1 MAKRGAV
8 LCSSCKRLVSASE
21 KACPYCGALQ
31 PTLFGF
37 APSLRDFFR
46 DHFEP
51 VWIVYSLCVA
61 LYVTSLA
68 LDPMAALQ
76 VGDILGLGSPS
87 SLALYKLGMTGGAA
101 LQAGL
106 WWTVLSATFLHG
118 SLLHIFFNLSWVR
131 GIGPLASEVFGP
143 ARFFVIFCLTGI
155 AGYLVS
161 NWISGAPTIGASG
174 AIFGL
179 YGALLVYGKR
189 RGGTWGAGVSRQA
202 MSWAVAG
209 FVFSLA
215 IKGVNN
221 IAHAGGFVAG
231 LGLGMLMPLAERR
244 EEARGAQILALILLL
259 ALAASVVAS
268 FVTVSGALTTS

>member
-1 MAKRGAV
+1 MGKRGAV
-8 LCSSCKRLVSASE
+8 LCSSCKRLVSANE
-21 KACPYCGALQ
+21 KVCPYCGAVQ
-31 PTLFGF
+31 PTLFGL
-37 APSLRDFFR
+37 APSLRGLFR
-46 DHFEP
+46 DHFDP

-61 LYVTSLA
+61 LYVASLA
-68 LDPMAALQ
+68 LDPQAAL
-76 VGDILGLGSPS
+76 DLRDLLGIGSPS
-87 SLALYKLGMTGGAA
+87 SEALYRLGMTGGAA

-131 GIGPLASEVFGP
+131 GIGPLAVEAFGP
-143 ARFFVIFCLTGI
+143 ARFFVLFCLTGVV
-155 AGYLVS
+155 GFLVS

-179 YGALLVYGKR
+179 YGALLAYGRR

-215 IKGVNN
+215 IRGVNN
-221 IAHAGGFVAG
+221 IAHGGGFLAG
-231 LGLGMLMPLAERR
+231 LVLGTLMPIAERR

-268 FVTVSGALTTS
+268 FLVVSGLITRW